1 MSTLTHR
8 EFRGPF
14 MDVFDWLE
22 SPWTMLRPAASHPM
36 RVEDYVKDGTYV
48 VRAEVP
54 GVDPEK
60 DIEVTVS
67 KGVLTISAQRQEE
80 TEGKHR
86 SEFRYGAFAR
96 SITLPE
102 GADED
107 HIQALY
113 DRGVLEVTVALKDQT
128 AEKLPKRVRVRTHMH
143 IKPT

>member
-1 MSTLTHR
+1 MSTLTR
-8 EFRGPF
+8 RDRLGPF

-22 SPWTMLRPAASHPM
+22 PPWTILRPAASHPM

-48 VRAEVP
+48 LRAELP

-80 TEGKHR
+80 TEDKHR
-86 SEFRYGAFAR
+86 SEFHYGAFAR
-96 SITLPE
+96 SVTLPE
-102 GADED
+102 SADED
-107 HIQALY
+107 HIRASY
-113 DRGVLEVTVALKDQT
+113 DSGILEVVVTLKDQAT
-128 AEKLPKRVRVRTHMH
+128 GKAPKRVPVAMNKH

>member
-1 MSTLTHR
+1 MSTLTR
-8 EFRGPF
+8 RDRLGPF

-22 SPWTMLRPAASHPM
+22 PPWTMLRPAVSHPM

-48 VRAEVP
+48 LRAELP

-80 TEGKHR
+80 TEDKHR
-86 SEFRYGAFAR
+86 SEFHYGAFAR
-96 SITLPE
+96 SVTLPE

-107 HIQALY
+107 HIRASY
-113 DRGVLEVTVALKDQT
+113 DSGILEVVVTLKDQ
-128 AEKLPKRVRVRTHMH
+128 AAAKAPKRVPVAMKKHL
-143 IKPT
+143 KPT

>member
-1 MSTLTHR
+1 MSMLTRR
-8 EFRGPF
+8 EHLGPF

-22 SPWTMLRPAASHPM
+22 PPWAVRPM
-36 RVEDYVKDGTYV
+36 RVEDYVKNGTYV
-48 VRAEVP
+48 VRAELP

-67 KGVLTISAQRQEE
+67 KGVLTISAHRREK

-96 SITLPE
+96 SVTLPE

-107 HIQALY
+107 HIQASY
-113 DRGVLEVTVALKDQT
+113 DMGILEVAVTLKDQ
-128 AEKLPKRVRVRTHMH
+128 AAKDGHKRIPVRLNMH

>member
-8 EFRGPF
+8 ENLGSFI
-14 MDVFDWLE
+14 DVLDWLE
-22 SPWTMLRPAASHPM
+22 APWTMLRPGASHPM

>member
-1 MSTLTHR
+1 MSTLTR
-8 EFRGPF
+8 RDRMGPF

-22 SPWTMLRPAASHPM
+22 PPWTILRPAAGHPL

-48 VRAEVP
+48 LRAELP

-67 KGVLTISAQRQEE
+67 KGILTISAHREEE

-86 SEFRYGAFAR
+86 SEFHYGAFSR
-96 SITLPE
+96 SVTLPE

-107 HIQALY
+107 HIRASY
-113 DRGVLEVTVALKDQT
+113 DSGILEVVVTLKDQ
-128 AEKLPKRVRVRTHMH
+128 ADGKAPKRIPVLMNKH
-143 IKPT
+143 IKPA

>member
-1 MSTLTHR
+1 MSTLTR
-8 EFRGPF
+8 RDRLGPF

-22 SPWTMLRPAASHPM
+22 PPWTMLRPAVSHPM

-48 VRAEVP
+48 LRAELP
-54 GVDPEK
+54 GFDPEK

-80 TEGKHR
+80 TEDKHR
-86 SEFRYGAFAR
+86 SEFHYGAFAR
-96 SITLPE
+96 SVTLPE

-107 HIQALY
+107 HIRASY
-113 DRGVLEVTVALKDQT
+113 DSGILEVVVTLKDRAAKEALKRI
-128 AEKLPKRVRVRTHMH
+128 PVKRNMH

>member
-8 EFRGPF
+8 DFRGPF
-14 MDVFDWLE
+14 TDVFDWLE

-36 RVEDYVKDGTYV
+36 RLEDYVNDGTYV
-48 VRAEVP
+48 LRAELP

-67 KGVLTISAQRQEE
+67 KGVLTISAQRREE
-80 TEGKHR
+80 TEDKHR
-86 SEFRYGAFAR
+86 SEFHYGAFAR
-96 SITLPE
+96 SVTLPE

-107 HIQALY
+107 HIRASY
-113 DRGVLEVTVALKDQT
+113 DSGILEVVVTIKDQ
-128 AEKLPKRVRVRTHMH
+128 AAGKAPKRVPVAMNKH

>member
-1 MSTLTHR
+1 MSTLTR
-8 EFRGPF
+8 PDYRGSF
-14 MDVFDWLE
+14 MDIVDWLE
-22 SPWTMLRPAASHPM
+22 SPWTLFRPGASHPL
-36 RVEDYVKDGTYV
+36 RVEDYVEDGSYV
-48 VRAEVP
+48 LRAELP

-67 KGVLTISAQRQEE
+67 KGVLTISAHRHDE

-107 HIQALY
+107 HIRASY
-113 DRGVLEVTVALKDQT
+113 DRGVLEVVVTLKDQG
-128 AEKLPKRVRVRTHMH
+128 AEKARKRIPVTMRKH
-143 IKPT
+143 IAPT

>member
-1 MSTLTHR
+1 MSTLTRR
-8 EFRGPF
+8 EYRGPF
-14 MDVFDWLE
+14 MDIFDWLE

-36 RVEDYVKDGTYV
+36 RLEDRVNDDTYV
-48 VRAEVP
+48 LRAELP

-67 KGVLTISAQRQEE
+67 KGVLTISAHRHEE

-102 GADED
+102 GADQD
-107 HIQALY
+107 HIRASY
-113 DRGVLEVTVALKDQT
+113 DKGVLEVVVTLKDEGS
-128 AEKLPKRVRVRTHMH
+128 EKAPKH
-143 IKPT
+143 IPITMRKHITPT

>member
-8 EFRGPF
+8 EHLGPF

-22 SPWTMLRPAASHPM
+22 APWTMLHLGASHPM

-48 VRAEVP
+48 VRAELP

-67 KGVLTISAQRQEE
+67 KGVLTISAHRREE
-80 TEGKHR
+80 AEGKHR
-86 SEFRYGAFAR
+86 SEFHYGAFAR
-96 SITLPE
+96 SVTLPG

-113 DRGVLEVTVALKDQT
+113 DRGVLEVTVALKDQAT
-128 AEKLPKRVRVRTHMH
+128 KRAEKRIPVQMHMH

>member
-8 EFRGPF
+8 ERLGPF
-14 MDVFDWLE
+14 VDVFDWLE
-22 SPWTMLRPAASHPM
+22 PPWTILRPAASHPM

-48 VRAEVP
+48 LRAELP

-67 KGVLTISAQRQEE
+67 KGVLTISAHRQEVA
-80 TEGKHR
+80 EGKHR
-86 SEFRYGAFAR
+86 SEFHYGAFAR
-96 SITLPE
+96 SVTLPE

-107 HIQALY
+107 HIRASY
-113 DRGVLEVTVALKDQT
+113 DSGIMEVVVTLKDQ
-128 AEKLPKRVRVRTHMH
+128 AAGKAPKRIPVFMNKH